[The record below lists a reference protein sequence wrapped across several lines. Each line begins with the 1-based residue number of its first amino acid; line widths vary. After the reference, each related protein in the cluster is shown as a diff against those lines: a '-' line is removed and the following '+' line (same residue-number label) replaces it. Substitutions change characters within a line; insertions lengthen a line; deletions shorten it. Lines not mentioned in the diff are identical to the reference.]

1 MAAMSGLDIVIQ
13 VLTFT
18 MVFVG
23 VLVAQRTIA
32 SISAVRRRLG
42 DSAKPMRQQARSVVR
57 SDTVRNRFLLWVQAT
72 TASGGP
78 QEANKLR
85 RELSLAG
92 FEQPTAPVWYVII
105 RFSLAI
111 GLPLL
116 MIFGPALF
124 GRTIGGIGAIVFP
137 LVLCGLGLVAPHA
150 FVNNRAEARRVQME
164 QEFPD
169 ALDLL
174 VVCVE
179 AGLGLEA
186 AFVRVTAEVATSH
199 PRIAEEFGRMSA
211 ELTAGRGRAE
221 ALRAMSERVSVDS
234 INSFVALLIQTD
246 ALGVSIAQ
254 SLRTYSS
261 EMRQSRFLKAEE
273 KAMRIPV
280 LLTVPLVACLMPVI
294 IVALL
299 LPPIIDLMRT
309 LGPALAHTPGAGP

>member
-1 MAAMSGLDIVIQ
+1 MAGMSALDIFIQ

-23 VLVAQRTIA
+23 VLVGQRTIA

-42 DSAKPMRQQARSVVR
+42 DRAKPASQQQRSVVR

-92 FEQPTAPVWYVII
+92 FEQATAPVWYVIV

-116 MIFGPALF
+116 VIFGPALL
-124 GRTIGGIGAIVFP
+124 GKPIGGIGALVFP
-137 LVLCGLGLVAPHA
+137 LLLCGIGLIAPNA
-150 FVNNRAEARRVQME
+150 FVRNRAEARRVQME

-179 AGLGLEA
+179 AGLGLES
-186 AFVRVTAEVATSH
+186 AFVRVTSEVRTSH

-211 ELTAGRGRAE
+211 ELTAGRGRTE
-221 ALRAMSERVSVDS
+221 ALRAMAERVNVDS
-234 INSFVALLIQTD
+234 IKSFVALLIQTD
-246 ALGVSIAQ
+246 SLGVSIAQ
-254 SLRTYSS
+254 SLRTYSA

-280 LLTVPLVACLMPVI
+280 LLTVPLVTCLMPVI

-309 LGPALAHTPGAGP
+309 LGPALAHTPGVGP

>member
-42 DSAKPMRQQARSVVR
+42 DSAKPMPQQARSVVR

-179 AGLGLEA
+179 AGLGLDA
-186 AFVRVTAEVATSH
+186 AFIRVSDEIQESH
-199 PRIAEEFGRMSA
+199 PRIAREFSRLTEELR
-211 ELTAGRGRAE
+211 AGRSRTE
-221 ALRAMSERVSVDS
+221 ALRAMADRCNVAG
-234 INSFVALLIQTD
+234 IRSFVALAIQTD
-246 ALGVSIAQ
+246 ALGASIAQ
-254 SLRTYSS
+254 TLRTYSA
-261 EMRQSRFLKAEE
+261 EMRHTRFLKAEE

-280 LLTVPLVACLMPVI
+280 LMTIPLVVCILPVI
-294 IVALL
+294 IGALM
-299 LPPIIDLMRT
+299 LPAVIDVIRY
-309 LGPALAHTPGAGP
+309 LGPALRGQ

>member
-1 MAAMSGLDIVIQ
+1 MAGMSALDIFIQ

-18 MVFVG
+18 LVFVG
-23 VLVAQRTIA
+23 VLVGQRTI
-32 SISAVRRRLG
+32 ISMAAVRRRLG
-42 DSAKPMRQQARSVVR
+42 DSASPTPQATRSVVR

-72 TASGGP
+72 TASGP

-92 FEQPTAPVWYVII
+92 FEQASAPVWYVIV

-116 MIFGPALF
+116 MIFGPVLL
-124 GRTIGGIGAIVFP
+124 GRPIGGIGAIVFP
-137 LVLCGLGLVAPHA
+137 LVLCGLGLVAPRA
-150 FVNNRAEARRVQME
+150 FVNNRAGARRTQME

-186 AFVRVTAEVATSH
+186 AFVRVTSEVAESH

-221 ALRAMSERVSVDS
+221 ALRAMAERVSVDS
-234 INSFVALLIQTD
+234 IKSFVALLIQTD
-246 ALGVSIAQ
+246 SLGVSIAQ

-309 LGPALAHTPGAGP
+309 LGPALAHTGGVGP